1 MPEVE
6 NDPKQFTAGVDLNV
20 QTENIAFDPAKMI
33 ACGGCAR
40 VNPPN
45 RVSCLYC
52 AHQLDVAPE
61 NVDVARLNLR
71 KAEDWEPGFNVV
83 LLSEIDPDSP
93 DVTTIAKIAQT
104 GPEHVRTIAAT
115 RRPMPIVRVGSQKE
129 ADIVRDALVRN
140 NIRSAVISDDSLM
153 QDRSPIRLRGAEF
166 RDGSVV
172 FVDFNTGEPVEII
185 RENIAL
191 IVKGLLNQT
200 EIDQLEKK
208 RRGKESKIIEAVEA
222 ASDMPILDIYDR
234 RDHQGFRVM
243 LSGFDF
249 SCLEKDKALLAV
261 ENLGRLAAR
270 LRNFAP
276 DAKFVDDYLSVRHAL
291 SSVWEIAQR
300 KDSQG
305 MQRSGFARFEFGNK
319 LSSSN
324 LRQMNRFSRL
334 QWHLL

>member
-6 NDPKQFTAGVDLNV
+6 NNPIHFTAGGNLNV
-20 QTENIAFDPAKMI
+20 QTENIAFDPARMI
-33 ACGGCAR
+33 ACGGCKR
-40 VNPPN
+40 MNPPN

-52 AHQLDVAPE
+52 ARELDVAPE

-83 LLSEIDPDSP
+83 LLSRIGPDSAN
-93 DVTTIAKIAQT
+93 VTTIAKITQT
-104 GPEHVRTIAAT
+104 GPEHVRAIAAT
-115 RRPMPIVRVGSQKE
+115 GRPMPVVRVGSQKE
-129 ADIVRDALVRN
+129 ADIVRDTLEQN
-140 NIRSAVISDDSLM
+140 NIVSSIIADESLM
-153 QDRSPIRLRGAEF
+153 QDRSPTRLRSAEF
-166 RDGSVV
+166 REGSVV
-172 FVDFNTGEPVEII
+172 FIDFNTGQAVEIA
-185 RENIAL
+185 REDIAL
-191 IVKGLLNQT
+191 IVIGLVNQT

-208 RRGKESKIIEAVEA
+208 RRGKESKVIDAVEA
-222 ASDMPILDIYDR
+222 SSDMPILDIYDR
-234 RDHQGFRVM
+234 RDPLGYRVT

-249 SCLEKDKALLAV
+249 SCLEKDKALLAA

-270 LRNFAP
+270 LRTFAP
-276 DAKFVDDYLSVRHAL
+276 QAKFVDDYLSVRHAL
-291 SSVWEIAQR
+291 SGVWEIAQR

-324 LRQMNRFSRL
+324 LRQMNKFSRL

>member
-1 MPEVE
+1 MAEVE
-6 NDPKQFTAGVDLNV
+6 NDPVQFTAGGNLNV

-33 ACGGCAR
+33 ACGGCKR
-40 VNPPN
+40 MNPPN
-45 RVSCLYC
+45 RVACLYC
-52 AHQLDVAPE
+52 ARELDVALE
-61 NVDVARLNLR
+61 NVDVTRLNLR

-83 LLSEIDPDSP
+83 LLSSIDPDSS
-93 DVTTIAKIAQT
+93 DVKTIAKVAQT

-115 RRPMPIVRVGSQKE
+115 GRPMPIVRAGSQKE
-129 ADIVRDALVRN
+129 AEIVRDMLGQN
-140 NIRSAVISDDSLM
+140 NIRSVVIADEILM
-153 QDRSPIRLRGAEF
+153 QDRPPTRLRSAEF

-172 FVDFNTGEPVEII
+172 FIDFNTGRPVEIV
-185 RENIAL
+185 REDITL
-191 IVKGLLNQT
+191 IVKGLVNQT

-208 RRGKESKIIEAVEA
+208 RRGKESKVIEAVEA
-222 ASDMPILDIYDR
+222 SSDMPILDIYDR
-234 RDHQGFRVM
+234 RDPLGYRVM

-249 SCLEKDKALLAV
+249 SCLENDKSLLAV

-270 LRNFAP
+270 LRAFAP
-276 DAKFVDDYLSVRHAL
+276 DAKFIDDYLSVRQAL

-305 MQRSGFARFEFGNK
+305 MQRSGFAKFEFGNK

-324 LRQMNRFSRL
+324 LRQMNKFSRL